1 MMKCP
6 KCGYEFPKHPN
17 RGQFIKTIAKGASN
31 LKAGVKTVLK
41 KPPVKRYNLIIDE
54 NGNLRGPMIPK
65 NVLERIPLK
74 IKKYLEYERIKAQVE
89 DD

>member
-1 MMKCP
+1 MKCP
-6 KCGYEFPKHPN
+6 KCGYEPPKHPN

-41 KPPVKRYNLIIDE
+41 KPPVKRYSLVIDA
-54 NGNLRGPMIPK
+54 NGNLKGPMIPK
-65 NVLERIPLK
+65 EVLEKIPLK
-74 IKKYLEYERIKAQVE
+74 IKSYLEYERIKDQM